1 MIRLPTAAERAPVF
15 PDLYAT
21 AAQVLPVLLLA
32 LIWESRFLD
41 RLREQNRR
49 RRSEDPDGVLFWTR
63 PRVRAYSLFIVAT
76 IVTGTALALL
86 VLAEVLPHGPALR
99 AGVTACVLLALA
111 TLLTRVVVDVLAAT
125 RRDAEPGVAEPSVT
139 APPAPAPP
147 VPAARDEPR

>member
-1 MIRLPTAAERAPVF
+1 MF

-49 RRSEDPDGVLFWTR
+49 LRRDDPAGVLFWTR

-76 IVTGTALALL
+76 IMAGTGLAVL
-86 VLAEVLPHGPALR
+86 VLAEAVPDGPVPRAVLT
-99 AGVTACVLLALA
+99 VCVLLALA
-111 TLLTRVVVDVLAAT
+111 TLFTRVVVDVVSAT
-125 RRDAEPGVAEPSVT
+125 GPEPVGRDAT
-139 APPAPAPP
+139 PPTDP
-147 VPAARDEPR
+147 RDEPR